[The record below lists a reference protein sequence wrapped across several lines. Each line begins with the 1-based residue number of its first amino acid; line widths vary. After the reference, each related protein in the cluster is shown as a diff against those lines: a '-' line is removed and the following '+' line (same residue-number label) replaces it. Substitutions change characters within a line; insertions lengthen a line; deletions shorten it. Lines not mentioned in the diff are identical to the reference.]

1 MCTCMSVCDFL
12 FQLDRFIPISKLKYY
27 FAVDTVYVGKK
38 LGLLVFPY
46 MHEVSLLR
54 PAKSK
59 SFFRAARF
67 PPRGPG

>member
-1 MCTCMSVCDFL
+1 M

-46 MHEVSLLR
+46 MHEVSLLNVKYSVITASR
-54 PAKSK
+54 KYVDFSLWA
-59 SFFRAARF
+59 FVYVHQT
-67 PPRGPG
+67 